1 MIGASDVSDGRTRE
15 LLRRL
20 ELDVTVRLDGLLHGD
35 HRGLVPGHGTELGET
50 RRYAPGDDV
59 RRIDWNVTAR
69 LSEPYIRQTIAD
81 RELETWILADR
92 SPRLDFGTANVEKRD
107 LVLAGT
113 AAVGFLTNRDGN
125 RIGAVLAGQR
135 QSDLIEHKGRPP
147 RGQHISDDRNGG
159 HTVIPAKGTRRHLL
173 HILHS
178 LASSPRHDSGG
189 VTDLAGALHRVNGIA
204 KRRGLLAVVSD
215 FRVGAGWEDALAIA
229 AVRHDVLAIEVS
241 DPREAE
247 LPNVGLLT
255 VVDPGTGQLR
265 ELATNKASVR
275 QAYADAAAAHHEHLA
290 ATFRK
295 HRIEHLRLSTDR
307 AWLDDVVSFM
317 ANRRLR
323 MNAPGARR

>member
-1 MIGASDVSDGRTRE
+1 MTSAADVSDGRTRE

-20 ELDVTVRLDGLLHGD
+20 ELDVTLRLDGLLHGD
-35 HRGLVPGHGTELGET
+35 HRGLVPGHGSELGET

-59 RRIDWNVTAR
+59 RRMDWNVTAR

-92 SPRLDFGTANVEKRD
+92 SPRLDFGTADVEKRD

-125 RIGAVLAGQR
+125 RIGAVLAGT
-135 QSDLIEHKGRPP
+135 
-147 RGQHISDDRNGG
+147 NGTAG
-159 HTVIPAKGTRRHLL
+159 DTDHTVIPAKGSRRHLL
-173 HILHS
+173 HILYT
-178 LASSPRHDSGG
+178 LAATPRRDTPA
-189 VTDLAGALHRVNGIA
+189 VTDLAGALHRLNSVS
-204 KRRGLLAVVSD
+204 KRRGFVAVVSD
-215 FRVGAGWEDALAIA
+215 FRVGTGWEDALAVA
-229 AVRHDVLAIEVS
+229 SVRNNVLAIEVS

-255 VVDPGTGQLR
+255 IIDPGTGQLR
-265 ELATNKASVR
+265 EIATNKASVR
-275 QAYADAAAAHHEHLA
+275 QTYADAAAAHHAHVA
-290 ATFRK
+290 DTFRR

-307 AWLDDVVSFM
+307 PWLDDVVGFM

>member
-1 MIGASDVSDGRTRE
+1 MIEASDVSDGRTRE

-20 ELDVTVRLDGLLHGD
+20 ELDVTRRLDGLLHGD
-35 HRGLVPGHGTELGET
+35 HRGLVPGHGSELGET

-59 RRIDWNVTAR
+59 RRMDWNVTAR

-92 SPRLDFGTANVEKRD
+92 SPRLDFGTADVEKRD

-125 RIGAVLAGQR
+125 RIGAVLAGT
-135 QSDLIEHKGRPP
+135 EHDGT
-147 RGQHISDDRNGG
+147 GAAI
-159 HTVIPAKGTRRHLL
+159 HTVIPAKGSRRHLL
-173 HILHS
+173 HILHA
-178 LASSPRHDSGG
+178 LAETPHHHGAG
-189 VTDLAGALHRVNGIA
+189 VTDLAGALHRLNGVA
-204 KRRGLLAVVSD
+204 KRRGLVAVVSD
-215 FRVGAGWEDALAIA
+215 FRVGEGWEDALAIA
-229 AVRHDVLAIEVS
+229 SVRHDVLAIEVS

-255 VVDPGTGQLR
+255 VVDPGTGRSR
-265 ELATNKASVR
+265 EIATNKASVR
-275 QAYADAAAAHHEHLA
+275 QAYADAAARHHEHLA
-290 ATFRK
+290 STFRK

-307 AWLDDVVSFM
+307 PWLDDVVSFM
-317 ANRRLR
+317 ASRRLR

>member
-1 MIGASDVSDGRTRE
+1 MIDASDVSDGRTRE

-35 HRGLVPGHGTELGET
+35 HRGLVPGHGSELGET
-50 RRYAPGDDV
+50 RRYAAGDDV
-59 RRIDWNVTAR
+59 RRMDWNVTAR

-92 SPRLDFGTANVEKRD
+92 SPRLDFGTADVEKRD

-125 RIGAVLAGQR
+125 RIGAVLTG
-135 QSDLIEHKGRPP
+135 SDAA
-147 RGQHISDDRNGG
+147 SGG
-159 HTVIPAKGTRRHLL
+159 TANHTVIPAKGSRKHLL
-173 HILHS
+173 HILHT
-178 LASSPRHDSGG
+178 LASTPRHEAAGI
-189 VTDLAGALHRVNGIA
+189 TDLTSALHRLNGVA
-204 KRRGLLAVVSD
+204 KRRGLVAVVSD
-215 FRVGAGWEDALAIA
+215 FRVGEGWENALAVA
-229 AVRHDVLAIEVS
+229 SVRHDVLAIEVS

-255 VVDPGTGQLR
+255 VVDPGTGRLR

-275 QAYADAAAAHHEHLA
+275 DAYAAVAVEHREHLA
-290 ATFRK
+290 STFAK
-295 HRIEHLRLSTDR
+295 NRIEHLRLSTDR
-307 AWLDDVVSFM
+307 PWLDDVVTFM